1 MNSNSR
7 KTPWEYESIYVGRQP
22 VFDSDLKV
30 SGYELF
36 YRSDAKVPSAMFE
49 DGEEA
54 TLNVIQSAYL
64 APFADIKGNNF
75 LMVNFSFQALE
86 NQSPFA
92 LPPGTTIIKLSGHA
106 DKNPRRIKAIHD
118 LKDQGYRLA
127 LDGGVMECARWK
139 DYMDICIIDA
149 LTPDLK
155 KIMKRADKIHQA
167 GLTLMA
173 KKVEEQEHFKLL
185 KEAGCDL
192 FQGFFF
198 QKPETVRG
206 TNLSTHQIMR
216 LKILQ
221 LLQKP
226 DPDLNK
232 LADLLE
238 KEVSLAYRILRYVN
252 SAHFSTPVEIKSI
265 RHALA
270 YIGINNL
277 KTLLELFLIKSLN
290 PRKKPS
296 ELPFTSALR
305 GRFLEITA
313 REHPE
318 FSNQADTLFLLGLL
332 SLLSAIFDMS
342 MDKILESLPL
352 DRDIKDALCGRPGPY
367 LAWIELSRAFEEADW
382 EKVDSYV
389 ELLKLDPAKVAVNY
403 SRSLA
408 WTRDFFEFN
417 S

>member
-1 MNSNSR
+1 MNNNN
-7 KTPWEYESIYVGRQP
+7 KNMHWEYESIYVGRQP
-22 VFDSDLKV
+22 VFDSELKV
-30 SGYELF
+30 QGYELF
-36 YRSDAKVPSAMFE
+36 YRSDAQNPAAIFE

-64 APFADIKGNNF
+64 APFADIKGKNF

-92 LPPGTTIIKLSGHA
+92 LPPDTTIIKLSGHA
-106 DKNPRRIKAIHD
+106 DKNPRRIKALKD
-118 LKDQGYRLA
+118 LKDKGYRLA

-149 LTPDLK
+149 LIPDLK

-167 GLTLMA
+167 DLTLMA

-198 QKPETVRG
+198 QKPETVKG

-221 LLQKP
+221 VLQQM

-232 LADLLE
+232 LAELLE

-277 KTLLELFLIKSLN
+277 KTLLELFLIKSMS
-290 PRKKPS
+290 PQKKPS

-318 FSNQADTLFLLGLL
+318 FSKHADTLFLLGLL
-332 SLLSAIFDMS
+332 SLLHAIFDMP
-342 MDKILESLPL
+342 MEKVLESLPL
-352 DRDIKDALCGRPGPY
+352 EQNIKDALCGRPCPY
-367 LAWIELSRAFEEADW
+367 LPWLELAVAFEEADW
-382 EKVDSYV
+382 EKVDIRV
-389 ELLKLDPAKVAVNY
+389 ESLGLNPARVAVNY
-403 SRSLA
+403 SHSLA